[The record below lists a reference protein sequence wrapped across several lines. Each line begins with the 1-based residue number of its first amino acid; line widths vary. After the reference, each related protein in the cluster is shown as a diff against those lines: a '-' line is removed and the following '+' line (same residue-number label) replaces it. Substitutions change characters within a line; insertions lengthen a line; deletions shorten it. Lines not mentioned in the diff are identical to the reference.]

1 MAGME
6 VTRDSPVLHVV
17 VIGFHHK
24 KGCQV
29 EFSYP
34 PLIAGNEVDS
44 HEVPEVWKHLPSL
57 AIPDGAHNFTQ
68 DTIFF
73 HLPSRD
79 GNCTTVYG
87 VACYRQMDA
96 CDLVNK
102 TADVTRSTVQKSV
115 CVLSRLPLF
124 GLVKAK
130 LELITHAYFEERDF
144 TKVGLLEETYRN
156 LTMSVTE
163 GVRDGSRVFMGMSVR
178 DVVCQFR
185 HKIVLL
191 FKLIL
196 LERRVL
202 FCGPPVEKLCNTL
215 LSIFSL
221 FPGMI
226 EFGLEEA
233 TSIGTSKK
241 LSPTM
246 RSTQIGSD
254 EEEFLEIR
262 YHSDSSQ
269 QSSPKLSLDP
279 EIQLSIDTQISKLN
293 VEEPNSPTITRGC
306 DEDSGTSNPLAEKSY
321 VSDSK
326 TLHSSVSDDESNV
339 TSSSVLTGEDISAI
353 TQLKS
358 DSIKNRN
365 SNCDKDSET
374 LPVSNTTEDCDINE
388 KPRELNEQTKKD
400 QSNDLSIPNS
410 NCDTSSE
417 LNSETSFILGMKSTE
432 IKVPNSRS
440 RGSSFHSS
448 SPSPVT
454 SPGQVVLTE
463 NTNPLANVNF
473 ITHIEAVQTGYTIQN
488 SDSVI
493 DMEEYSEMLEKMNS
507 ESTLKKSSNPE
518 LSVSLEGAKEG
529 LLQHKLSDSVE
540 ELDSPESI
548 QKIDKEDCFSWEE
561 DRLFL
566 SIEHELESSNKES
579 SGEYS
584 DNVTDADQT
593 GLKAGKKTVSRQQSK
608 VSEDGKADID
618 TSDLIEVDLVSSETS
633 SKKSDGDKSQDD
645 ISLQDTDGK
654 LSSPGSKA
662 AALRNKLSSAF
673 GTVRG
678 KTSRLKRGGSSGQ
691 SSNNSPGDVPI
702 LEMSNSYLASR
713 LQQDDCGFPLVIFSK
728 GNVCHPYLSLQYYD
742 LMQDVNIRAFVIGA
756 TNMLFKQKRHLTDV
770 VIDTT
775 EGHVDIHDKELQ
787 KVLSLTTADLRFAD
801 IVVKAVIEDD
811 EEGAYF
817 DGTEW
822 EGGDEWLRAQFR
834 IYLQSL
840 LVSCK
845 QDDVKHQEDFGMSFV
860 QAFKTTHSYRVWTS
874 TEHEGMKNIA
884 LGHPYHGNLGVSDIR
899 MRLSHTM
906 QSTERGKKINAA
918 VSQTG
923 KYVMQ
928 TGKVVGGA
936 LTQARSAMSSWF
948 SSKGNKE
955 QT

>member
-1 MAGME
+1 MAGAD
-6 VTRDSPVLHVV
+6 VTMDSPVLHVV

-29 EFSYP
+29 EFAYP
-34 PLIAGNEVDS
+34 PLITGNKVDS

-57 AIPDGAHNFTQ
+57 AIPDGAHNYTQ

-96 CDLVNK
+96 KDLVNK

-144 TKVGLLEETYRN
+144 TKVGLLEETYKN

-202 FCGPPVEKLCNTL
+202 FSGPPVEKLCNTL
-215 LSIFSL
+215 LSLLSL

-233 TSIGTSKK
+233 TSNSNSKK

-246 RSTQIGSD
+246 RSIQIGSD

-262 YHSDSSQ
+262 YHSDSSRH
-269 QSSPKLSLDP
+269 SSPQLSLDP
-279 EIQLSIDTQISKLN
+279 EIQLSIDTEVSKLHPQ
-293 VEEPNSPTITRGC
+293 EPSSPTIPRGC
-306 DEDSGTSNPLAEKSY
+306 DDDSGTHDPLTSAEKTYNSY
-321 VSDSK
+321 S
-326 TLHSSVSDDESNV
+326 TNLHSNV
-339 TSSSVLTGEDISAI
+339 LQDNVNGNSGLTGDRNGAI
-353 TQLKS
+353 S
-358 DSIKNRN
+358 DSIVEENKHDEEHEILSAEN
-365 SNCDKDSET
+365 SKT
-374 LPVSNTTEDCDINE
+374 DCDNNE
-388 KPRELNEQTKKD
+388 KQQKLDPSKEAAIPDSSCNTSDML
-400 QSNDLSIPNS
+400 SN
-410 NCDTSSE
+410 
-417 LNSETSFILGMKSTE
+417 ETSFILATRSTE
-432 IKVPNSRS
+432 IEVPNNRS
-440 RGSSFHSS
+440 RGSSFLSS

-454 SPGQVVLTE
+454 SPKQLVLSE
-463 NTNPLANVNF
+463 NSNPLANVNF
-473 ITHIEAVQTGYTIQN
+473 ITHIEAVQTGQTIQN

-493 DMEEYSEMLEKMNS
+493 DMEEYSEMLEKMDS
-507 ESTLKKSSNPE
+507 ETTVKKSPHTE
-518 LSVSLEGAKEG
+518 LSVSIEGSGED

-566 SIEHELESSNKES
+566 SIEHELESNNKES
-579 SGEYS
+579 SGEFS
-584 DNVTDADQT
+584 DNDVGAEEVFTES
-593 GLKAGKKTVSRQQSK
+593 GKKNVSRQQSK
-608 VSEDGKADID
+608 ASENDMADIS
-618 TSDLIEVDLVSSETS
+618 SDLTEVDLVSSETS
-633 SKKSDGDKSQDD
+633 SKKSDVDKSHEDLSPQDP
-645 ISLQDTDGK
+645 DGK

-662 AALRNKLSSAF
+662 AALKNKLSSAF
-673 GTVRG
+673 GSVRE
-678 KTSRLKRGGSSGQ
+678 KTSRLKRGSSSGQ
-691 SSNNSPGDVPI
+691 SSSPGDVQMV
-702 LEMSNSYLASR
+702 EMSNSYLASR
-713 LQQDDCGFPLVIFSK
+713 LQQDNCGFPLVIFSK

-775 EGHVDIHDKELQ
+775 ESRVDIHDKELQ

-801 IVVKAVIEDD
+801 IIVKAVVEDEQD
-811 EEGAYF
+811 SDYF

-840 LVSCK
+840 LVSCH
-845 QDDVKHQEDFGMSFV
+845 QDDVKHQEDFGIPFV

-874 TEHEGMKNIA
+874 TKHEGMQNIA

-906 QSTERGKKINAA
+906 QNTERGKKINAA

-936 LTQARSAMSSWF
+936 ITHARSAMSSWF
-948 SSKGNKE
+948 SRSTKE
-955 QT
+955 QS

>member
-1 MAGME
+1 MAGVD

-57 AIPDGAHNFTQ
+57 AIPDGAHNYIQ

-96 CDLVNK
+96 SDLVNK

-202 FCGPPVEKLCNTL
+202 FSGPPVEKLCNTL
-215 LSIFSL
+215 LSILSL

-233 TSIGTSKK
+233 TSSSSSKK
-241 LSPTM
+241 FSPTM
-246 RSTQIGSD
+246 RPTQIGSD
-254 EEEFLEIR
+254 EEEFLEIH
-262 YHSDSSQ
+262 YHSDSSR
-269 QSSPKLSLDP
+269 QSSPKVSLDP
-279 EIQLSIDTQISKLN
+279 EIQLTIDTQVSKLN
-293 VEEPNSPTITRGC
+293 VEEPNSPTIPRGY
-306 DEDSGTSNPLAEKSY
+306 DEDSRTSNPLTDKSY
-321 VSDSK
+321 TSDSTK
-326 TLHSSVSDDESNV
+326 LHSSASEDKDNINSNSVLSGGDKSAIMEKDSVNVSNV
-339 TSSSVLTGEDISAI
+339 
-353 TQLKS
+353 K
-358 DSIKNRN
+358 
-365 SNCDKDSET
+365 CDKDSE
-374 LPVSNTTEDCDINE
+374 LPLIPNKTEKSAVECDSDEKQKSEDQTTKDQNSDVSNLDG
-388 KPRELNEQTKKD
+388 
-400 QSNDLSIPNS
+400 S
-410 NCDTSSE
+410 CDTDIRKD
-417 LNSETSFILGMKSTE
+417 ETSFILATKSRE
-432 IKVPNSRS
+432 IKVPSNRS

-454 SPGQVVLTE
+454 SPGQVVMSE
-463 NTNPLANVNF
+463 NSNPLANVNF
-473 ITHIEAVQTGYTIQN
+473 ITHIEAVQTGRTIQN

-493 DMEEYSEMLEKMNS
+493 DMEEYSEMLEKMDS
-507 ESTLKKSSNPE
+507 ESTAKKSSNPE
-518 LSVSLEGAKEG
+518 LSVNLEADREG
-529 LLQHKLSDSVE
+529 LQQHKLSDSVE
-540 ELDSPESI
+540 DLDSPESI

-566 SIEHELESSNKES
+566 SIEHELVSSNKES
-579 SGEYS
+579 SEENS
-584 DNVTDADQT
+584 DNAMEADEVN
-593 GLKAGKKTVSRQQSK
+593 LESGKKDLTRQHSK
-608 VSEDGKADID
+608 VSEDGKAVVAS
-618 TSDLIEVDLVSSETS
+618 SDLMEVDLVSETS
-633 SKKSDGDKSQDD
+633 SKKSDGDKSLDE
-645 ISLQDTDGK
+645 ISLQDSDGK

-673 GTVRG
+673 GTVRE

-691 SSNNSPGDVPI
+691 SSNNSPGDVQMV
-702 LEMSNSYLASR
+702 EMSNSYLASR

-770 VIDTT
+770 VIDTM
-775 EGHVDIHDKELQ
+775 ESRVDIHDKELQ
-787 KVLSLTTADLRFAD
+787 KVLSLTTADLRFAE
-801 IVVKAVIEDD
+801 IIVKAVVEEDPD
-811 EEGAYF
+811 AANF

-840 LVSCK
+840 LVSCH
-845 QDDVKHQEDFGMSFV
+845 QDDVKHQEDFGMPFV

-874 TEHEGMKNIA
+874 TEHEGMKDIA

-923 KYVMQ
+923 KYVLQ

-948 SSKGNKE
+948 SSKSNKE
-955 QT
+955 QN